1 MKTFL
6 LSLAGAFTALI
17 LFIIVG
23 GIALGSFIGAATAT
37 APQPDNLVLTIDL
50 REGLPD
56 QAPTSG
62 LAAFSGQ
69 PGFMTIITRLK
80 AAETDDSVKGVFIR
94 GSSFGVGSARAE
106 ELRAAL
112 LGLRENGKFV
122 IAHTQGT
129 FGGSGPSALRSIS
142 AADEIWIQPGS
153 DIFATGISLETEFLK
168 GLFDNLSIT
177 PEIEAFY
184 EYKNAPNSYQEE
196 GFTEPH
202 REALRELAEDLWAIS
217 LRDIA
222 LDRNM
227 TVEEVRT
234 VLEAGALSADAFIE
248 AGFADTLG
256 WPEDAQEAAELRA
269 GEADLLPVAAYA
281 PPVVRAGAP
290 MIAVVGGQGAIVT
303 GPGEQDL
310 FSGSSGFS
318 SDFIAA
324 SILEAGRNENVQAV
338 VFRVDSPGGSPTA
351 SDQIWRAVE
360 RVQEMG
366 KPVVVSMGSVAASG
380 GYYVSTGAD
389 EIVASEST
397 ITGSIGIFGGKFAIA
412 EGLGRIGVNI
422 DNVTVGGDF
431 ADAYGTDKFTEGQR
445 TEVREWLKRGYDR
458 FTSLVADGRGMTVDE
473 VHERARG
480 RVWSG
485 VDAKERG
492 LVDTIGG
499 FNVAVERAK
508 ALAEIEDDQQVR
520 LLYFPAQKQGFEAL
534 EDIFGAS
541 SESVRAAAV
550 LSSIAGDER
559 LIGMIEEMA
568 AIQSGELR
576 ASAPIIR
583 ER

>member
-6 LSLAGAFTALI
+6 LSLAGAFAALL
-17 LFIIVG
+17 LFLLIGVLTVS
-23 GIALGSFIGAATAT
+23 GIIGAATAT
-37 APQPDNLVLTIDL
+37 EPQPDSLVLTLDL
-50 REGLPD
+50 REELPD

-62 LAAFSGQ
+62 LAAFAGQ
-69 PGFMTIITRLK
+69 PGFTTIITRLK

-112 LGLRENGKFV
+112 IGLRENGKFV

-129 FGGSGPSALRSIS
+129 FGGTGPSALRAIS

-153 DIFATGISLETEFLK
+153 DVFATGISLETQFLK

-202 REALRELAEDLWAIS
+202 REALLELAEDLWAIS

-222 LDRNM
+222 QDRNM
-227 TVEEVRT
+227 TVEDARI
-234 VLEAGALSADAFIE
+234 VLESGALSADEFIE

-256 WPEDAQEAAELRA
+256 WPEDAREAAEARA
-269 GEADLLPVAAYA
+269 GIAELLDVASYTPPVA
-281 PPVVRAGAP
+281 RAGVP
-290 MIAVVGGQGAIVT
+290 MIAVVGGQGPIIT
-303 GPGEQDL
+303 GPGEEDI
-310 FSGSSGFS
+310 FGGSGGFA

-324 SILEAGRNENVQAV
+324 SILDAGRNESVRAV

-389 EIVASEST
+389 EIVANEST

-412 EGLGRIGVNI
+412 EGLGRIGINI
-422 DNVTVGGDF
+422 DNVTVGGEF
-431 ADAYGTDKFTEGQR
+431 ADAYGADAFTDGQR
-445 TEVREWLKRGYDR
+445 AEVREWLKRGYDR

-473 VHERARG
+473 VHDRARG

-508 ALAEIEDDQQVR
+508 ALAEIDEDQEVR

-534 EDIFGAS
+534 EDFFGAS

-559 LIGMIEEMA
+559 LIGMIEELA

-576 ASAPIIR
+576 ASAPVIR